1 MPVILVLG
9 AWRIPGLL
17 KDPVLGEEFSC
28 LSCTLVNKIDKAD
41 VKSAKCTACDVLDK
55 KTIEAINS

>member
-28 LSCTLVNKIDKAD
+28 LSCTLVNKIDKVD

-55 KTIEAINS
+55 KTL